1 MHQHVTPQELADHFT
16 LLPAEHALVVNRSGP
31 NRLGFAI
38 LLKYFQWE
46 GRFPMSPQEIPS
58 AVVAHLAE
66 TLGVAMHRFTRYDLE
81 GRMARYHKEQIR
93 QWTGFRSDT
102 TRDAEAIT
110 AWVCAHTRVED
121 ATLPQVLARLGERYK
136 ALKIELPTPQRLER
150 LAHSAVR
157 TLEEQFLTTL
167 AQALSPETC
176 GLLDAM

>member
-1 MHQHVTPQELADHFT
+1 LTLYKRCRCTLEFRASDELADHFT

-58 AVVAHLAE
+58 AVVAHLAA
-66 TLGVAMHRFTRYDLE
+66 TLGVAMDRFPRYDLD

-102 TRDAEAIT
+102 TRDAEAII
-110 AWVCAHTRVED
+110 AWVCT
-121 ATLPQVLARLGERYK
+121 
-136 ALKIELPTPQRLER
+136 QRLSGNMTWQKSR
-150 LAHSAVR
+150 
-157 TLEEQFLTTL
+157 FLR
-167 AQALSPETC
+167 
-176 GLLDAM
+176 